1 MAVSSCTSGCRTQD
15 HSSYGECLRSNSPS
29 VKVTVSSKN
38 YSAFKRW
45 ETEIKEYRAA
55 RSQGIQPRS
64 TQLKDIRSAV
74 SRSRAL
80 DKAVKDT

>member
-1 MAVSSCTSGCRTQD
+1 M
-15 HSSYGECLRSNSPS
+15 
-29 VKVTVSSKN
+29 
-38 YSAFKRW
+38 
-45 ETEIKEYRAA
+45 EIKEYRAA

-80 DKAVKDT
+80 DKAVKDA